1 MMAMV
6 MAEFF
11 LLVSGALIGIGLFI
25 AAVAAVAYF
34 LGIHDE

>member
-6 MAEFF
+6 LAEVF

>member
-6 MAEFF
+6 MAEVF

-25 AAVAAVAYF
+25 GAVAMVAYF
-34 LGIHDE
+34 LGISDE